1 MIDRLFTNRVNP
13 RAERSGE
20 PLVMAVLNITPDS
33 FYSGSREMQLSKIID
48 IVGQMLADGADI
60 IDVGGMSSRP
70 GSAAPSISEEIDRIT
85 GPLMALRAA
94 YPEALL
100 SIDTYRSPVLKIC
113 IDAKIDIVND
123 ISAGRMDDEFLDLV
137 ATQDLPYVLMH
148 MQGAPRSMQ
157 ADPHYDN
164 VVLDVMKFFDQKIE
178 VLREKGVHK
187 IILDPGFGFG
197 KTIAHNYE
205 LLNRLES
212 FQIFDLPILVGLS
225 RKSMIYKPLGIGPD
239 VALNGTTAL
248 NMMAL
253 ERGAE
258 VIRVHDVRE
267 AKECI
272 RLWQLLHQNQ
282 IR

>member
-33 FYSGSREMQLSKIID
+33 FFGGSREMQLSKIID
-48 IVGQMLADGADI
+48 VVGQMLEDGADI

-70 GSAAPSISEEIDRIT
+70 GSTAPSISEEIDRISS
-85 GPLMALRAA
+85 PLLALRAA
-94 YPEALL
+94 YPEAVL
-100 SIDTYRSPVLKIC
+100 SIDTYRSPVLKLC

-123 ISAGRMDDEFLDLV
+123 ISAGTMDEEFLDLV
-137 ATQDLPYVLMH
+137 AAYDLPYVLMH

-157 ADPHYDN
+157 ADPYYDD
-164 VVLDVMKFFDQKIE
+164 VVLDVMKFLDQKIA
-178 VLREKGVHK
+178 VLHEKGIHK
-187 IILDPGFGFG
+187 IIIDPGFGFG
-197 KTIAHNYE
+197 KTVAHNYQ
-205 LLNRLES
+205 LLNHLAS
-212 FQIFDLPILVGLS
+212 LQIFDLPVLAGMS
-225 RKSMIYKPLGIGPD
+225 RKSMIYKPLGVQPED
-239 VALNGTTAL
+239 ALNGTTAL

-253 ERGAE
+253 DRGAE
-258 VIRVHDVRE
+258 VIRVHDVKE

>member
-1 MIDRLFTNRVNP
+1 M
-13 RAERSGE
+13 
-20 PLVMAVLNITPDS
+20 MAVLNITPDS